1 MSSLL
6 AREEPLLKQLVR
18 SRACKRRDPLSVGF
32 GPQIRNTRSFSQP
45 PPRQREP
52 VLQQSGTLTP
62 PNKIP
67 VSPGSPG
74 TYYTLQLLPYSLVC
88 QTPSLI
94 PVSLSQ
100 PDLRKCGINSDL
112 CGSLTGIRGFCS
124 QASSRCSSASPMRCP
139 SPLPLSPH
147 NGSCYSTRPGTPN
160 NARGACSPVTSRPTT
175 PTIFINSQELFYAGG
190 SDYFSTDHPPDYL
203 RMFNGKAGLNANLT
217 QKCTTTNNNNGW
229 TRDPVTQSSREDLK
243 LASNWE
249 QSLEVERF
257 EARKYSLTDNIIF
270 PPRPETRT
278 GDHEMF
284 SQLDA
289 NNNNGGGFSR
299 GQSPSRQHQHRP
311 DSWLSSP
318 CCCFNDLCCKV
329 CLVFNKEDSSLTL
342 EQLQSRAIE
351 NVLKQRKLDGP
362 IRRKACTCSACNP
375 RSPCPSPT
383 RQSYSP
389 DNTIGS
395 AQKRMIVTPES
406 LQKKVKR

>member
-52 VLQQSGTLTP
+52 VPQQSGTLTP

-100 PDLRKCGINSDL
+100 PDLRKCGINADL

-124 QASSRCSSASPMRCP
+124 QASSRCSSVSPMRCP

-147 NGSCYSTRPGTPN
+147 NGSCYSTRPGTPT
-160 NARGACSPVTSRPTT
+160 NARGACSPVNSRPTT
-175 PTIFINSQELFYAGG
+175 PTIYINSQELFYAGG
-190 SDYFSTDHPPDYL
+190 TDYFSNDHPPDYL
-203 RMFNGKAGLNANLT
+203 RAFHAKTGLNANLT
-217 QKCTTTNNNNGW
+217 QKCNNNGS
-229 TRDPVTQSSREDLK
+229 TRSSREDLK
-243 LASNWE
+243 LAANWE

-270 PPRPETRT
+270 PPRPETT
-278 GDHEMF
+278 SGEVEMF

-289 NNNNGGGFSR
+289 NNNGGSFSR
-299 GQSPSRQHQHRP
+299 GQSPSRQQQQQNRP

-351 NVLKQRKLDGP
+351 NVLKHRKLEGS
-362 IRRKACTCSACNP
+362 IRRKACACSACNP
-375 RSPCPSPT
+375 RSPCPSPS
-383 RQSYSP
+383 RQSHSP
-389 DNTIGS
+389 DNTIVS
-395 AQKRMIVTPES
+395 AKKRMIATPES